1 MNERFTNLHLILMGK
16 SSLLVMPSRH
26 KINTLRFMWESLT
39 WEVSMEV
46 YEVVVKAMVSNSFRV
61 IAENQWEATE
71 KAMLM
76 FSNENLAK
84 VLDLKFDIQRDR
96 EITG

>member
-1 MNERFTNLHLILMGK
+1 
-16 SSLLVMPSRH
+16 
-26 KINTLRFMWESLT
+26 
-39 WEVSMEV
+39 MEV

-96 EITG
+96 EIAR

>member
-1 MNERFTNLHLILMGK
+1 
-16 SSLLVMPSRH
+16 
-26 KINTLRFMWESLT
+26 
-39 WEVSMEV
+39 MEV

>member
-1 MNERFTNLHLILMGK
+1 
-16 SSLLVMPSRH
+16 
-26 KINTLRFMWESLT
+26 
-39 WEVSMEV
+39 MEV

-61 IAENQWEATE
+61 IADNQWEATE

-96 EITG
+96 EITR

>member
-1 MNERFTNLHLILMGK
+1 
-16 SSLLVMPSRH
+16 
-26 KINTLRFMWESLT
+26 
-39 WEVSMEV
+39 MEV

-61 IAENQWEATE
+61 IAKNQWEATE

-96 EITG
+96 EITR

>member
-1 MNERFTNLHLILMGK
+1 
-16 SSLLVMPSRH
+16 
-26 KINTLRFMWESLT
+26 
-39 WEVSMEV
+39 MEV
-46 YEVVVKAMVSNSFRV
+46 YEVVVKAMVSNSFRL

>member
-1 MNERFTNLHLILMGK
+1 
-16 SSLLVMPSRH
+16 
-26 KINTLRFMWESLT
+26 MWESLT

>member
-1 MNERFTNLHLILMGK
+1 
-16 SSLLVMPSRH
+16 
-26 KINTLRFMWESLT
+26 
-39 WEVSMEV
+39 MEV

-61 IAENQWEATE
+61 IAENQLEATE

-96 EITG
+96 EITR

>member
-1 MNERFTNLHLILMGK
+1 
-16 SSLLVMPSRH
+16 
-26 KINTLRFMWESLT
+26 
-39 WEVSMEV
+39 MEV

-96 EITG
+96 EITR